1 MIRGFLSGSAVV
13 VVSVIAAA
21 CGGSETP
28 APAAAPPAAAASA
41 PAAAPKP
48 AGVVTLI
55 EPNDGAMAGHID
67 TFRWSP
73 VEGADG
79 YVITIK
85 AVTGDRVVWESAP
98 LTVTDTGVGIPE
110 QHLPHVFDRFYKA
123 DESRSGTGS
132 GLGLSIV
139 KAIVERHGGAVSAR
153 SRQGVE
159 TTFEIVLPQERGKD
173 AL

>member
-98 LTVTDTGVGIPE
+98 LTVTETKLPATVALEPE
-110 QHLPHVFDRFYKA
+110 VHTW
-123 DESRSGTGS
+123 S
-132 GLGLSIV
+132 
-139 KAIVERHGGAVSAR
+139 VSAR
-153 SRQGVE
+153 KGAEVIATSP
-159 TTFEIVLPQERGKD
+159 TLKFTITP
-173 AL
+173 

>member
-1 MIRGFLSGSAVV
+1 MIRRFLCGSAVV

-28 APAAAPPAAAASA
+28 APASAPPAAAAPA

-48 AGVVTLI
+48 AGTLTLV

-98 LTVTDTGVGIPE
+98 MAATETKLPATVALEPE
-110 QHLPHVFDRFYKA
+110 VHTW
-123 DESRSGTGS
+123 S
-132 GLGLSIV
+132 
-139 KAIVERHGGAVSAR
+139 VSAR
-153 SRQGVE
+153 KGSEVIA
-159 TTFEIVLPQERGKD
+159 TSPTLKFTITP
-173 AL
+173 

>member
-1 MIRGFLSGSAVV
+1 MIRRFLSGSAVV

-21 CGGSETP
+21 CGGSEPP
-28 APAAAPPAAAASA
+28 APAAAPPAAAAPA

-48 AGVVTLI
+48 AGTVTLL
-55 EPNDGAMAGHID
+55 EPIDGAMAGHID

-98 LTVTDTGVGIPE
+98 MAATETKLPATVALEPE
-110 QHLPHVFDRFYKA
+110 VHTW
-123 DESRSGTGS
+123 S
-132 GLGLSIV
+132 
-139 KAIVERHGGAVSAR
+139 VSAR
-153 SRQGVE
+153 KGAEVIATSP
-159 TTFEIVLPQERGKD
+159 TLKFTITP
-173 AL
+173 